1 MRPIHIK
8 TIPHPEQRYPT
19 TGDYWRGESGAEEIR
34 VSDVGNPDYE
44 FLVALHE
51 LVEWY
56 LTEKRGI
63 REEDVSAFDIQFEKE
78 IKNGAHSPHAEPGF
92 DPRAP
97 YKKEHMFATK
107 IEKEIAEELG
117 IDWETYS
124 ERLEVLYGE
133 KG

>member
-1 MRPIHIK
+1 MREIHIK
-8 TIPHPEQRYPT
+8 TISHNEQRYPT
-19 TGDYWRGESGAEEIR
+19 TGDYWRDTNGVEQVR

-63 REEDVSAFDIQFEKE
+63 KEEDVSAFDIQFEKE
-78 IKNGAHSPHAEPGF
+78 IEEGKHPEHAEPGF

-97 YKKEHMFATK
+97 YIKEHTFAIK

-117 IDWETYS
+117 IDWEKYS
-124 ERLEVLYGE
+124 ERLQELYGE